1 MLMAARALSRANRRL
16 RDTFVP
22 SIEKEKEKERE
33 KERKRGREREREGER
48 EGGRE
53 GGRGELISALIARRC
68 TWLDAFEDR
77 DEVFKEF
84 SSYRMTLSIKR
95 ITQSRDQR
103 SL

>member
-1 MLMAARALSRANRRL
+1 VRLAALTGGSEILSYP
-16 RDTFVP
+16 P
-22 SIEKEKEKERE
+22 SRKRKRKR
-33 KERKRGREREREGER
+33 ERKKEREGER
-48 EGGRE
+48 ERERERE